1 MSNRIGKRSC
11 LSVYIEHQWQQH
23 KFSISTIPQMLA
35 LASVCLKS
43 YLMILGDYLASA
55 GLFLSSMKF
64 IRLLFDINLRL
75 FVSTYSNLELE
86 DKFRISRWQTR
97 LITQHICCFFGTQRI
112 IHKTHPN
119 LWFEFD

>member
-1 MSNRIGKRSC
+1 MSNRIGKRSF